1 MVLGLEREDL
11 SELYSKS
18 GLLGYC
24 LKVGMENFTRTVYKE
39 RILTVTE
46 LVDFSPLIPCNEY
59 LNSL

>member
-1 MVLGLEREDL
+1 MLGLETGDL

-24 LKVGMENFTRTVYKE
+24 STVGMENFTRTVYKE

-46 LVDFSPLIPCNEY
+46 LVDFPPLIPCNGY